1 MDMGVSNSGHSH
13 WRILWLVL
21 IFLSLGGCSTLRN
34 AAIVGGAAGLG
45 ATAGTVISTG
55 VIAPIAGAAIGAS
68 VADVVVTGL
77 EPEPVIQS
85 TEIVADTVVNEAPD
99 NFFTLIQKLTE
110 MGGWLLILIF
120 VVPMVIG
127 WIIPG
132 PLQKV
137 KKKR

>member
-1 MDMGVSNSGHSH
+1 MGSSNTYGCLV
-13 WRILWLVL
+13 RICIALV
-21 IFLSLGGCSTLRN
+21 FSLSIAGCSSLKR
-34 AAIVGGAAGLG
+34 AAMIGGAAGLG

-77 EPEPVIQS
+77 EPEPVLQT
-85 TEIVADTVVNEAPD
+85 TEIIADTVVNEAPD